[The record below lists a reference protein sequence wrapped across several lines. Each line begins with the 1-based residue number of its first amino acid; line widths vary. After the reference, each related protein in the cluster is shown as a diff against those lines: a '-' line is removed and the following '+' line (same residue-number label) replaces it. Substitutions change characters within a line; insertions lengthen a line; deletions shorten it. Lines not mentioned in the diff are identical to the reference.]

1 MGVFLPAFLKRR
13 AREAPWPERLDLDT
27 HSVPLSFREHPT
39 AKRLIMRVT
48 PAGGIV
54 VTMPRRTARRT
65 VLEFVERHRGWAAS
79 RLTER
84 RPSVRIADGG
94 SLPFR
99 GGTLLLV
106 HRPSIRATRLRQADG
121 EGPVLEVG
129 GEAAF
134 MGRRVRDFL
143 ARQARADL
151 MDAVARHATTVGKQ
165 PRAIA
170 IKDTVSRWGSC
181 TADRRLSF
189 SFRIVMAPPSVLDY
203 LAAHE
208 VAHFVHMNHSAEF
221 WALCRALCPHTQES
235 RRWLKAEGT
244 ALQAIE
250 FIPAEG

>member
-1 MGVFLPAFLKRR
+1 MGVFLPAFLKRQ

-27 HSVPLSFREHPT
+27 RSVPLSFREHPT

-48 PAGGIV
+48 PTGGVV

-65 VLEFVERHRGWAAS
+65 VLEFVERHKGWAAS

-84 RPSVRIADGG
+84 QTPVRIADGG

-99 GGTLLLV
+99 GGTLRLAHKPAV
-106 HRPSIRATRLRQADG
+106 RATRLRQDADAD
-121 EGPVLEVG
+121 PVLEVG
-129 GEAAF
+129 GEVAF

-151 MDAVARHATTVGKQ
+151 LAAVARHAQTVGRQ

-221 WALCRALCPHTQES
+221 WALCRTLCPHTEES
-235 RRWLKAEGT
+235 RRWLKSEGT
-244 ALQAIE
+244 TLQAIE
-250 FIPAEG
+250 FLSAEG

>member
-27 HSVPLSFREHPT
+27 RSVPLSFREHPT

-48 PAGGIV
+48 PTGGVV

-65 VLEFVERHRGWAAS
+65 VLEFVERHKGWAAS
-79 RLTER
+79 RLTGRQETI
-84 RPSVRIADGG
+84 RIADGG
-94 SLPFR
+94 SLPFK
-99 GGTLLLV
+99 GGNLLLA
-106 HRPSIRATRLRQADG
+106 HRPDIRATRLREDADG
-121 EGPVLEVG
+121 HPVLEVG
-129 GEAAF
+129 GEPAF

-143 ARQARADL
+143 ARQARNDL
-151 MDAVARHATTVGKQ
+151 LEAVTRHAEAVGKQ

-181 TADRRLSF
+181 TSDRRLSF

-221 WALCRALCPHTQES
+221 WALCRALCPDTEES
-235 RRWLKAEGT
+235 RRWLKTEGT
-244 ALQAIE
+244 TLQAIE
-250 FIPAEG
+250 FISAEG